1 MFTGLVREVG
11 KVASFEDGRLVVEAA
26 TVAEIGDSIAID
38 GVCLTVVE
46 TSAGSLAFDVVP
58 ETLSRVKS
66 FGDRVNVEPAL
77 RAGDPLGGHQVQGHV
92 DGTGTVASV
101 ETAADGVRVRIEAAP
116 ELLRYCVEK
125 GSITVDGV
133 SLTVAAVD
141 ETGFEVALI
150 PHTLEVT
157 TLGELDRRRR
167 REPRDRRAGQIC
179 RKAAPRYDAAVTMAA
194 EPRTES
200 PFATVEEAIE
210 EIREGRFVVVVDDED
225 RENEGDLTIAAQFAT
240 PEAVNFMVTHARGLV
255 CLCLTEER
263 CDELGLRQMTD
274 QNETPFG
281 TAFTV
286 TVEARE
292 GVTTG
297 ISAQD
302 RAKTIQVAVDPSS
315 GPRDLV
321 QPGHV
326 FPLRA
331 RRGGVLQRSGQ
342 TEAAV
347 DLARLAGLIPAG
359 VVCEIMKD
367 DGTMARVP
375 DLIGYCAAHELKMI
389 TVADLIE
396 YRRRHEK
403 LVERI
408 TSVNLP
414 TAYGKFTAV
423 AFRETLTGKHHVAL
437 VKGDVAGE
445 QDVLVRV
452 HSECLTGDVFH
463 SLRCDCGEQLE
474 LALRRIEQEGK
485 GVVLYLSQE
494 GRGIGLLSKLKA
506 YELQE
511 QGLDT
516 VEANLRLGFAA
527 DQREYGI
534 GSQILADLGLSTIR
548 VLTNNPKKISGIS
561 GFGLEVVAQEP
572 IEVAPN
578 DENRR
583 YLEAKREKLG
593 HTLHHQDL
601 RFDPELYDGAE
612 A

>member
-1 MFTGLVREVG
+1 M
-11 KVASFEDGRLVVEAA
+11 
-26 TVAEIGDSIAID
+26 AE
-38 GVCLTVVE
+38 T
-46 TSAGSLAFDVVP
+46 
-58 ETLSRVKS
+58 
-66 FGDRVNVEPAL
+66 
-77 RAGDPLGGHQVQGHV
+77 RA
-92 DGTGTVASV
+92 
-101 ETAADGVRVRIEAAP
+101 
-116 ELLRYCVEK
+116 
-125 GSITVDGV
+125 
-133 SLTVAAVD
+133 
-141 ETGFEVALI
+141 
-150 PHTLEVT
+150 
-157 TLGELDRRRR
+157 
-167 REPRDRRAGQIC
+167 
-179 RKAAPRYDAAVTMAA
+179 
-194 EPRTES
+194 ES

-210 EIREGRFVVVVDDED
+210 EVRQGKFVVVVDDED

-263 CDELGLRQMTD
+263 CDELGLRQMTE

-286 TVEARE
+286 SVEARE

-297 ISAQD
+297 ISAHD
-302 RAKTIQVAVDPSS
+302 RAHTIQVAVDPTSQPS
-315 GPRDLV
+315 DLV

-331 RRGGVLQRSGQ
+331 RRGGVLQRTGQ

-347 DLARLAGLIPAG
+347 DLARLAGLNPAG

-367 DGTMARVP
+367 DGSMARVP
-375 DLIGYCAAHELKMI
+375 DLVDYCERHGLKMI
-389 TVADLIE
+389 TVADLVE
-396 YRRRHEK
+396 YRRRHER
-403 LVERI
+403 LVERQ
-408 TSVNLP
+408 TSVRLP
-414 TAYGKFTAV
+414 TLHGEFTAV

-437 VKGDVAGE
+437 VKGDVDGAE
-445 QDVLVRV
+445 NVLVRV

-474 LALRRIEQEGK
+474 HALRRIEAEGT
-485 GVVLYLSQE
+485 GVLLYLSQE
-494 GRGIGLLSKLKA
+494 GRGIGLLNKLRA

-527 DQREYGI
+527 DGREYGI

-561 GFGLEVVAQEP
+561 GFGLEVVEQVP
-572 IEVAPN
+572 IQMPPN
-578 DENRR
+578 AENRR
-583 YLEAKREKLG
+583 YLDTKRDKLG

-601 RFDPELYDGAE
+601 RFDRELFEGAE